1 MLFVP
6 GGATNLTIDGGGST
20 LTFTKWTS
28 AIRAARKASATK
40 TCSSVRIPRSQE
52 IAVFAQYNI

>member
-28 AIRAARKASATK
+28 AIRAAYPQGLRYQNLFIGAHPK
-40 TCSSVRIPRSQE
+40 IPRDRRLRP
-52 IAVFAQYNI
+52 I